1 MNHSRWLAVVLPLV
15 AVLNTGGC
23 ANVLSG
29 ALTSMQAESER
40 SAEEAK
46 KKPAMTQLQIRQ
58 IQTREYEAALKSRVL
73 PVAVAVLQDQG
84 YVISNASPELGLL
97 SASMQLHEKNVDD
110 AGTAFVKGF
119 FGLGLISE
127 QKWSTIL
134 VNTTVTEFGDK
145 IRVRFAGRLS
155 ASGFGGTGM
164 VTEEEQITDP
174 EFYREFFAALEKGLF
189 IERESL

>member
-1 MNHSRWLAVVLPLV
+1 MNHSLWLAVVLLLV
-15 AVLNTGGC
+15 AVLNTGC
-23 ANVLSG
+23 ANVVTG
-29 ALTSMQAESER
+29 ALTSMQAEAER
-40 SAEEAK
+40 NAEEAK
-46 KKPAMTQLQIRQ
+46 KKPEMTQLQIRQ
-58 IQTREYEAALKSRVL
+58 IQTREYETALKSRVL

-84 YVISNASPELGLL
+84 YVISSASPELGLL

-110 AGTAFVKGF
+110 AGTAFMKGF
-119 FGLGLISE
+119 FGMGMISE

-145 IRVRFAGRLS
+145 IRVRYAGRLS

-164 VTEEEQITDP
+164 TTEEEQITDP

-189 IERESL
+189 IEREGL